1 MLLFRASSNPTLSHY
16 RSNSFVRKLT
26 TILLGLML
34 GNLIT
39 SDLAAQAATTTLST
53 KAPTANIAQALS
65 KKFQGKP
72 VVVEIYASWC
82 PACKNV
88 APTVSQLKKQYA
100 GKANFLVLDVSDQAA
115 TSRSRNAAQQAGL
128 SQFFSQNIS
137 QTGLVAIIDP
147 ATGNVLAQHRNNP
160 DKSDYTSVLDAA
172 IR

>member
-1 MLLFRASSNPTLSHY
+1 M
-16 RSNSFVRKLT
+16 RKLT
-26 TILLGLML
+26 TILLGLTL
-34 GNLIT
+34 GSLTIL
-39 SDLAAQAATTTLST
+39 DLPAQATSTQKNAAST
-53 KAPTANIAQALS
+53 KAPVATIAQLS
-65 KKFQGKP
+65 NKLQGKP

-88 APTVSQLKKQYA
+88 APTFAQLKKEYA
-100 GKANFLVLDVSDQAA
+100 GKANFLVFDVSNQGS
-115 TSRSRNAAQQAGL
+115 TSRARTAAQQAGL
-128 SQFFSQNIS
+128 GEFFAQNIA

>member
-1 MLLFRASSNPTLSHY
+1 M
-16 RSNSFVRKLT
+16 RKLT
-26 TILLGLML
+26 TIFLGLTL
-34 GNLIT
+34 GSLTI
-39 SDLAAQAATTTLST
+39 LELPAQATNTPQNAAST
-53 KAPTANIAQALS
+53 KAPVATIAQLS
-65 KKFQGKP
+65 KKLQGKP

-100 GKANFLVLDVSDQAA
+100 GKANFLVFDVSDQSS

-128 SQFFSQNIS
+128 GQFFSQNIS

-147 ATGNVLAQHRNNP
+147 ATGNVLVQHRNNP

>member
-1 MLLFRASSNPTLSHY
+1 M
-16 RSNSFVRKLT
+16 RKLT
-26 TILLGLML
+26 TIFLGLTL
-34 GNLIT
+34 GSLTI
-39 SDLAAQAATTTLST
+39 LELPAQATNAQQNAAST
-53 KAPTANIAQALS
+53 KAPVATIAQLN
-65 KKFQGKP
+65 KKLQGKP
-72 VVVEIYASWC
+72 LVVEIYASWC

-88 APTVSQLKKQYA
+88 APTVSQLKKQYT
-100 GKANFLVLDVSDQAA
+100 GKANFLVFDVSDQGSTA
-115 TSRSRNAAQQAGL
+115 RSRNAAQQAGL

>member
-1 MLLFRASSNPTLSHY
+1 M
-16 RSNSFVRKLT
+16 RKLT
-26 TILLGLML
+26 TIFLGLAL
-34 GNLIT
+34 GTLT
-39 SDLAAQAATTTLST
+39 LLELPAQATNTQQNAVLVQ
-53 KAPTANIAQALS
+53 APVANVAQAGALS

-100 GKANFLVLDVSDQAA
+100 GKANFLVFDVSDQGS
-115 TSRSRNAAQQAGL
+115 TSRARNAAQQAGL
-128 SQFFSQNIS
+128 GQFFSQNIS

>member
-1 MLLFRASSNPTLSHY
+1 M
-16 RSNSFVRKLT
+16 RKLT
-26 TILLGLML
+26 TIFLGLTL
-34 GNLIT
+34 GSLTI
-39 SDLAAQAATTTLST
+39 LELPAQAANTQQNAAST
-53 KAPTANIAQALS
+53 KAPATTIAQALS

-82 PACKNV
+82 PACRNV
-88 APTVSQLKKQYA
+88 APTVSQLKKEYA
-100 GKANFLVLDVSDQAA
+100 GKANFLVLDVSDKGSTARA
-115 TSRSRNAAQQAGL
+115 RNAAQQAGL

-147 ATGNVLAQHRNNP
+147 ATGNILAQHRNNS

>member
-1 MLLFRASSNPTLSHY
+1 M
-16 RSNSFVRKLT
+16 RKLT

-34 GNLIT
+34 GNLMT
-39 SDLAAQAATTTLST
+39 LDLAAQAAITPST
-53 KAPTANIAQALS
+53 KAPTATIAQALS

-88 APTVSQLKKQYA
+88 APTVSQLKQQYA
-100 GKANFLVLDVSDQAA
+100 GKANFLVLDVSDRAA
-115 TSRSRNAAQQAGL
+115 TSRSRTAAQQAGL

-172 IR
+172 IK

>member
-1 MLLFRASSNPTLSHY
+1 MH
-16 RSNSFVRKLT
+16 KLT
-26 TILLGLML
+26 TIFLGLTL
-34 GNLIT
+34 GSLTI
-39 SDLAAQAATTTLST
+39 LELPAQANNQ
-53 KAPTANIAQALS
+53 PTAVSIEAPVTTIAQTGGALS
-65 KKFQGKP
+65 KKLQGKP

-100 GKANFLVLDVSDQAA
+100 GKANFLVFDVSDQSS

-128 SQFFSQNIS
+128 GQFFSQNIS

-147 ATGNVLAQHRNNP
+147 ATGSILTQHRNNP

>member
-1 MLLFRASSNPTLSHY
+1 M
-16 RSNSFVRKLT
+16 RKLT
-26 TILLGLML
+26 TIFLGLTL
-34 GNLIT
+34 GSLTI
-39 SDLAAQAATTTLST
+39 LELPAQAISDQQNTVST
-53 KAPTANIAQALS
+53 KAPVANIAQTGGALS
-65 KKFQGKP
+65 QKLQGKP

-100 GKANFLVLDVSDQAA
+100 GKANFIVLDVSDKGS
-115 TSRSRNAAQQAGL
+115 TSRSKNVAQQAGL
-128 SQFFSQNIS
+128 GQFFAQNIT

-147 ATGNVLAQHRNNP
+147 ATGSILAQHRNNP

>member
-1 MLLFRASSNPTLSHY
+1 ML
-16 RSNSFVRKLT
+16 KLT
-26 TILLGLML
+26 TIFLGLTL
-34 GNLIT
+34 GSLTIL
-39 SDLAAQAATTTLST
+39 DLPAQATSTQQNAAST
-53 KAPTANIAQALS
+53 KAPVTTIAQLS

-100 GKANFLVLDVSDQAA
+100 GKANFLVFDVSDQGSTA
-115 TSRSRNAAQQAGL
+115 RSRNAAQQAGL

>member
-1 MLLFRASSNPTLSHY
+1 M
-16 RSNSFVRKLT
+16 RKLT
-26 TILLGLML
+26 TIFLGLTL
-34 GNLIT
+34 GSLTI
-39 SDLAAQAATTTLST
+39 LELPAQATNTQQNAASI
-53 KAPTANIAQALS
+53 KAPAATIAQALS

-88 APTVSQLKKQYA
+88 APTVSQLKKEYA
-100 GKANFLVLDVSDQAA
+100 GKANFLVLDVSDKGS
-115 TSRSRNAAQQAGL
+115 TSRARSAAQQAGL

-147 ATGNVLAQHRNNP
+147 ATGNILAQHRNNS

>member
-1 MLLFRASSNPTLSHY
+1 M
-16 RSNSFVRKLT
+16 RKLT
-26 TILLGLML
+26 TIFLGLTL
-34 GNLIT
+34 GSLTI
-39 SDLAAQAATTTLST
+39 LELPAQATNTQQNAASAPVTT
-53 KAPTANIAQALS
+53 IAQLS
-65 KKFQGKP
+65 QKLQGKP

-88 APTVSQLKKQYA
+88 APTVAQLRKQYA
-100 GKANFLVLDVSDQAA
+100 GKANFLVFDVSDQGS
-115 TSRSRNAAQQAGL
+115 TSRSKNAAQQAGL

-160 DKSDYTSVLDAA
+160 DKSDYVSVLDAA

>member
-1 MLLFRASSNPTLSHY
+1 M
-16 RSNSFVRKLT
+16 RKLT
-26 TILLGLML
+26 TIFLGLTL
-34 GNLIT
+34 GSLTI
-39 SDLAAQAATTTLST
+39 LELPAQATHSQQNAVSIKPPVAT
-53 KAPTANIAQALS
+53 IAQTGALS

-100 GKANFLVLDVSDQAA
+100 GKANFLVFDVSDQGSTA
-115 TSRSRNAAQQAGL
+115 RSRNAAQQAGL
-128 SQFFSQNIS
+128 GQFFSQNIS
-137 QTGLVAIIDP
+137 QTGLIAIIDP
-147 ATGNVLAQHRNNP
+147 ATGSILAQHRNNP